1 MQPCVDTVF
10 GCAYAPRW
18 SDRLLACGA
27 EGVGL
32 LQGKW
37 SLSDGISDT
46 MAAAPMT
53 PDAPPAGQPL
63 RIAFLS
69 YRSDPR
75 VGGQGVYVAAAAR
88 ALAQLGHQVDVL
100 SGPPYPELDPGIGLI
115 KIPSLDLYAQ
125 PDNGRNAL
133 RWRHLLSWTDT
144 AEYLGHV
151 TGKFMEPW
159 SFGRRVAKHLRRR
172 AGAYDVVIDNQSLAY
187 GLLDIAKRIPLVEV
201 IHHPIRRDLELA
213 LAAEP
218 EWGMRWLKRR
228 WYEFLA
234 MQEAVAPRLQD
245 VILVSEA
252 AATDVRACLKT
263 RPEAM
268 SVIHLGID
276 PEVFRPLPH
285 IPRRPM
291 RLLTTASADVPLKGL
306 AFLIEAYA
314 QLLPTHPAL
323 ELVVIGSLR
332 EGPTAALLQRLG
344 LVDRVRFISNLTRQ
358 EVVEAYAE
366 ATICVTPS
374 LYEGFGLPAAEA
386 MACGA
391 PVVVTDGGALPEVVG
406 DAAIIVRK
414 GDPDALA
421 TALDQLLRDPARR
434 DALGAAGLARAAE
447 ALTWDRAG
455 RAYEAVLRRAIARR
469 C

>member
-1 MQPCVDTVF
+1 MRGWT
-10 GCAYAPRW
+10 
-18 SDRLLACGA
+18 
-27 EGVGL
+27 
-32 LQGKW
+32 
-37 SLSDGISDT
+37 SDT
-46 MAAAPMT
+46 TTAGF
-53 PDAPPAGQPL
+53 APPRAPDIAKPL

-88 ALAQLGHQVDVL
+88 ALAQLGHHVDVL
-100 SGPPYPELDPGIGLI
+100 SGPPYPDLDPGIGLI

-125 PDNGRNAL
+125 PDNGMTAL
-133 RWRHLLSWTDT
+133 RWRHLRSWTDT

-151 TGKFMEPW
+151 SGKFMEPW
-159 SFGRRVAKHLRRR
+159 SFGRRAAKHLRRR
-172 AGAYDVVIDNQSLAY
+172 ASDYDVVIDNQSLAY
-187 GLLDIAKRIPLVEV
+187 GLLEIAERLPLVEV

-228 WYEFLA
+228 WYGFLA
-234 MQEAVAPRLQD
+234 MQEQVAPRLQD
-245 VILVSEA
+245 VILVSDA
-252 AATDVRACLKT
+252 AAADVRACLKT

-276 PEVFRPLPH
+276 PDIFRPLPH
-285 IPRRPM
+285 IARRQL

-306 AFLIEAYA
+306 TFLIEAYA
-314 QLLPTHPAL
+314 GLLPAHPDL
-323 ELVVIGSLR
+323 ELVVIGTLR
-332 EGPTAALLQRLG
+332 EGPTAQLLDRLG
-344 LVDRVRFISNLTRQ
+344 LRDRVRFISNLTRQ

-406 DAAIIVRK
+406 DAAVVVRR
-414 GDPDALA
+414 GDAGALA
-421 TALDQLLRDPARR
+421 TALDQLLRHPAHR
-434 DALGAAGLARAAE
+434 DALGAAGLKRAAE
-447 ALTWDRAG
+447 ALTWARAG
-455 RAYEAVLRRAIARR
+455 QAYEAVLRRAIARR